1 MTDNKQHDTRTIR
14 RPYCVTEI
22 RMVIRPCR
30 VRLFQERYH
39 DHRRRQNGA
48 GTGSGSRCYTK
59 TGNLT
64 NHKEADFTLCRYT
77 APAIPWY
84 NKATE

>member
-1 MTDNKQHDTRTIR
+1 MTDNKQHDTRTAR
-14 RPYCVTEI
+14 RPDCVTEI
-22 RMVIRPCR
+22 RMGNSVHSRALR
-30 VRLFQERYH
+30 ERYH

-64 NHKEADFTLCRYT
+64 NHKEADFTLLPLYSPRYSVVQ
-77 APAIPWY
+77 
-84 NKATE
+84 